1 MAKSNR
7 KPQASKR
14 YRDSTSERV
23 AWSRRAEQTG
33 EDQ

>member
-1 MAKSNR
+1 MSKLNR

-23 AWSRRAEQTG
+23 AWSKTTG
-33 EDQ
+33 EE